1 MLAPL
6 MLELAKVAQKSRS
19 QVNTALEGLGA
30 AWLSELVKEVAPV
43 AGTSTTTDYAS
54 YQGSLTRP
62 GCQEGVTWIIFLTP
76 LKISSTQME
85 VFRSASLWININV
98 DLNILLPRTLK
109 DGEHTVHPNFRDTQS
124 LQDRQVTLY
133 KAREQ

>member
-1 MLAPL
+1 MLQFCQHFCKKKSTQFAQDTDNAMLAPL

-62 GCQEGVTWIIFLTP
+62 GCQEGVDWIIFLTP

-85 VFRSASLWININV
+85 VFRSAS
-98 DLNILLPRTLK
+98 
-109 DGEHTVHPNFRDTQS
+109 G
-124 LQDRQVTLY
+124 
-133 KAREQ
+133 